1 MDLQE
6 ILRRYAQLAGLTEE
20 EAAAYTGLCGW
31 ARDDIAARLLRSPE
45 GQGEE
50 GVLNAAAAAL
60 AYYRNCLSL
69 AARSEDMKAG
79 DLSVTTDRQAVAACA
94 FSLWKEA
101 EAQAALLLDD
111 RGGFA
116 FCGVLL

>member
-1 MDLQE
+1 MDLEE

-20 EAAAYTGLCGW
+20 EAAVYAGLCGW
-31 ARDDIAARLLRSPE
+31 ARDDIGARLLRSP
-45 GQGEE
+45 QGEREE

-60 AYYRNCLSL
+60 AYYRSCLSL

-94 FSLWKEA
+94 LSLWKEA

-111 RGGFA
+111 RDGFA
-116 FCGVLL
+116 FCGVLS